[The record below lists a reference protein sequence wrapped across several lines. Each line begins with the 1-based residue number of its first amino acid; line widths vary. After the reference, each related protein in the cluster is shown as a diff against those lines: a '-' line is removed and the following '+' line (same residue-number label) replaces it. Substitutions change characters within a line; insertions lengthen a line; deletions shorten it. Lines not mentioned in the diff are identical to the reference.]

1 MENVQTAENQ
11 KQLLIR
17 LLQKCSLQSLWK
29 IVGLDM
35 ERKQKSLP
43 VIS

>member
-17 LLQKCSLQSLWK
+17 LLQKYSLQSLWK